1 MYRRLPI
8 HVLVAAALSLAACAG
23 GDAESPSTP
32 VLSGEVIATGDY
44 LDQPGQLAVVGERL
58 VVLDRSAP
66 KVHVFGAR
74 DGKRLVS
81 FGRNGDGPGEFRSAR
96 HVQPTGDP
104 GQVWIYDM
112 SLRRMTRLRFGAEAV
127 PQVEEVVN
135 LDAGGGV
142 FLHPVW
148 LTDTSMVVSGIFPRH
163 ADGRLLLAR
172 RDGGVIRMLGEAP
185 RHPGGAAVPTSV
197 LQHAYEGPVS
207 VKPDRSRFAIAT
219 RQGDRLEIFGAGGE
233 RIAQVTGSTGFLPI
247 FEVRQREAG
256 VSMAVGGD
264 LRVGYVDLASTDDRI
279 YALFSGQLIK
289 DAGSTSY
296 YGREVHVFDWSGRQ
310 LHRLPL
316 DEPAFS
322 MAVDPTGT
330 RLYAIRHDPTP
341 SVVRY
346 EIPPAARG
354 G

>member
-1 MYRRLPI
+1 MYRRSFLI
-8 HVLVAAALSLAACAG
+8 LAAAFPLAACAG
-23 GDAESPSTP
+23 DDGRSSSP
-32 VLSGEVIATGDY
+32 VLVGEVIATGDY
-44 LDQPGQLAVVGERL
+44 LDQPGEMAVAGERL

-66 KVHVFGAR
+66 KVHLFALPG
-74 DGKRLVS
+74 GKRLAS

-96 HVQPTGDP
+96 HVQPAHDRGE
-104 GQVWIYDM
+104 VWIYDM
-112 SLRRMTRLRFGAEAV
+112 GLRRMTRLRLGSEPV
-127 PQVEEVVN
+127 PRVQEVVN

-172 RDGGVIRMLGEAP
+172 RNGGMIRMLGEAP
-185 RHPGGAAVPTSV
+185 KHPGGAAIPTTV

-219 RQGDRLEIFGAGGE
+219 RQADRLEIFGAGGE
-233 RIAQVTGSTGFLPI
+233 RIAQVSGSTGFLPV

-256 VSMAVGGD
+256 VSMAIGGD
-264 LRVGYVDLASTDDRI
+264 LRVGYVDLASTDHRI
-279 YALFSGQLIK
+279 YALFSGQLAA
-289 DAGSTSY
+289 DAGSTSF
-296 YGREVHVFDWSGRQ
+296 YGREVHVFDWSGRL
-310 LHRLPL
+310 LHTLKL

-330 RLYAIRHDPTP
+330 RLYAIRHDPAP
-341 SVVRY
+341 AVVRY